1 MGNNKLLIS
10 AFYALGSYFLLIAI
24 VVFYLDADD
33 VRKIDAISKNTII
46 ELDLVITEQK
56 DPIKPSVVKQKQ
68 VQKEKIAKKVV
79 KKSASVSAKQRT
91 NLKSLFGKVSTK
103 APKVTKKDVANVKQ
117 SSMTSRFKSKFE
129 KQTKRENVK
138 VSKITDAKTIKTKK
152 KKTSETKYDND
163 EYFSK
168 IHLILYDRYNE
179 LLRIEDLRAI
189 VNIRI
194 SSLGEFSYRFIQNS
208 SDSSFNSQL
217 EMFLEKQKGLKF
229 PPPDKAY
236 VNIEIEFSTKKE
248 N

>member
-33 VRKIDAISKNTII
+33 VRKIDSISKNTII

-79 KKSASVSAKQRT
+79 KRSASVSVKRQT
-91 NLKSLFGKVSTK
+91 DLKSLFGKVSTK
-103 APKVTKKDVANVKQ
+103 APEVRKKDVTNTKK
-117 SSMTSRFKSKFE
+117 STISSRFKSQFE
-129 KQTKRENVK
+129 KQTKRKKIK
-138 VSKITDAKTIKTKK
+138 VSKITDAKTVKTKK
-152 KKTSETKYDND
+152 KKSSDAKYEND
-163 EYFSK
+163 KYFSK
-168 IHLILYDRYNE
+168 IYTILYDRYNE
-179 LLRIEDLRAI
+179 HMRIENLSTTVI
-189 VNIRI
+189 VKITSN
-194 SSLGEFSYRFIQNS
+194 GEFSYRIIKNS
-208 SDSSFNSQL
+208 SDPSFNSQL

-236 VNIEIEFSTKKE
+236 VDIEIDFSGYKE